1 MPCGFRCRP
10 ALDPPR
16 ESDGGFKVERLT
28 GWSRRPKAGG
38 GGFRCVSM
46 EPVKN
51 PTGVLPGN
59 PWQQLLLSH
68 FPAFG
73 RRFLLSSWR
82 LSPLSPGKAS
92 SLSLARWRVSNSQ
105 EILDSAHSALMS
117 VFTHI
122 GPSVSCSRT
131 RAWTWCPPLHVAL
144 TNGPGWSSGGH
155 KRCLKL
161 S

>member
-1 MPCGFRCRP
+1 M
-10 ALDPPR
+10 
-16 ESDGGFKVERLT
+16 
-28 GWSRRPKAGG
+28 GWSRCAKTGG

-51 PTGVLPGN
+51 PTGVLPSN

-68 FPAFG
+68 FLVFG
-73 RRFLLSSWR
+73 RRFLSSWR
-82 LSPLSPGKAS
+82 PSPLSPGKAS
-92 SLSLARWRVSNSQ
+92 SLSLSCWRVSNSR

-131 RAWTWCPPLHVAL
+131 QAWTWCPLHVAV
-144 TNGPGWSSGGH
+144 TNRPGRSSGGH
-155 KRCLKL
+155 K
-161 S
+161 SSA